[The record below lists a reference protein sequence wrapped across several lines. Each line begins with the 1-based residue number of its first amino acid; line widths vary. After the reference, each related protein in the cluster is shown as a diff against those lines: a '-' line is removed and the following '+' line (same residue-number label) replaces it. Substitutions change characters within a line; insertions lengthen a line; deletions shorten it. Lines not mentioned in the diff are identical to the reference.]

1 MSTNINNVI
10 SYSPNFL
17 TEKDATELFKQLT
30 NLSELTNMMEMK
42 LPSDEVIKY
51 NFGKL
56 MFVDSDLIRKNVFPK
71 SAWGN
76 VMEWPKYM
84 LSVKKQIEELTGQ
97 EFKTCVCIYYPDG
110 NSGIDYHSD
119 KMAFGNTDIIP
130 SISLGEER
138 LFYIRENKTIVE
150 NKILLKHGSLLVM
163 EERCQ
168 EYYEHSLPENP
179 KYLNPRVNLTFR
191 KYGF

>member
-30 NLSELTNMMEMK
+30 ILSELTNMMEMK
-42 LPSDEVIKY
+42 LPSGDVIKY

-71 SAWGN
+71 SDWGN

-138 LFYIRENKTIVE
+138 LFYIRENKTMVE

>member
-30 NLSELTNMMEMK
+30 SLSELTNMMEMK
-42 LPSDEVIKY
+42 LPSGDVVKY

-56 MFVDSDLIRKNVFPK
+56 MFVDSDLVEKNIFPK
-71 SAWGN
+71 STWGN
-76 VMEWPKYM
+76 VMVWPKYM
-84 LSVKKQIEELTGQ
+84 LSIKKQIEEHTEQ

-110 NSGIDYHSD
+110 NSGIDYHTD

-138 LFYIRENKTIVE
+138 LFYIRENKTMVE

-163 EERCQ
+163 EEGCQ

-179 KYLNPRVNLTFR
+179 KYLKPRVNLTFR

>member
-1 MSTNINNVI
+1 MSTSLNNVI

-17 TEKDATELFKQLT
+17 TKKEATKLFQQLT
-30 NLSELTNMMEMK
+30 SFSELTNMMEMK

-56 MFVDSDLIRKNVFPK
+56 MFVDSDLIKKNVFQK

-76 VMEWPKYM
+76 VMKWPEYM
-84 LSVKKQIEELTGQ
+84 LPIKKQIQEHTGL

-110 NSGIDYHSD
+110 NSGVNYHSD
-119 KMAFGNTDIIP
+119 EMAFGDTDVIP

-138 LFYIRENKTIVE
+138 MFYLRENKTMIE
-150 NKILLKHGSLLVM
+150 SKILLEHGSLLVM
-163 EERCQ
+163 EDGCQ

>member
-1 MSTNINNVI
+1 MSTKFNNVI

-17 TEKDATELFKQLT
+17 TKKEATELFQQLT
-30 NLSELTNMMEMK
+30 SLSELTNMMEMK

-56 MFVDSDLIRKNVFPK
+56 MFVDSDLIKKNVFQK

-84 LSVKKQIEELTGQ
+84 LSIKKQIEEHTGQ
-97 EFKTCVCIYYPDG
+97 EFKTCVCIFYPDG
-110 NSGIDYHSD
+110 SSGIDYHSD
-119 KMAFGNTDIIP
+119 KMAFGNTDTIP

-138 LFYIRENKTIVE
+138 LFYIRENKTMVE

-163 EERCQ
+163 KDGCQ
-168 EYYEHSLPENP
+168 EHYEHSLPENP
-179 KYLNPRVNLTFR
+179 KCLKPRVNLTFR

>member
-17 TEKDATELFKQLT
+17 TKKDATELFKQLT
-30 NLSELTNMMEMK
+30 ILSELTNMMEMK
-42 LPSDEVIKY
+42 LPSGDVIKY

-71 SAWGN
+71 SDWGN
-76 VMEWPKYM
+76 IMEWPKYM
-84 LSVKKQIEELTGQ
+84 FPIKKQIEELTGQ

-138 LFYIRENKTIVE
+138 LFYIRENKTMVE

>member
-30 NLSELTNMMEMK
+30 ILSELTNMMEMK
-42 LPSDEVIKY
+42 LPSGDVIKY

-56 MFVDSDLIRKNVFPK
+56 MFVDSDLMRKNVFPK
-71 SAWGN
+71 SDWGN

-84 LSVKKQIEELTGQ
+84 LSVKKQIEELTEQ

-138 LFYIRENKTIVE
+138 LFYIRKNKTMVE

>member
-1 MSTNINNVI
+1 MLTSLNNVI

-17 TEKDATELFKQLT
+17 TEKDATELFKQLIS
-30 NLSELTNMMEMK
+30 LSELTNMMEMR
-42 LPSDEVIKY
+42 LSSDKVIKY

-56 MFVDSDLIRKNVFPK
+56 MFIDPDLMEKNVFQK

-76 VMEWPKYM
+76 TMIWPKYM
-84 LSVKKQIEELTGQ
+84 LPLKKQVEEHTRQ
-97 EFKTCVCIYYPDG
+97 EFKTCVCIYYPNG

-119 KMAFGNTDIIP
+119 KVAFGNTDIIP
-130 SISLGEER
+130 SLSLGEER
-138 LFYIRENKTIVE
+138 MFYLRENKTMIE

-163 EERCQ
+163 EKDCQ
-168 EYYEHSLPENP
+168 EYYEHSLPKNP
-179 KYLNPRVNLTFR
+179 EYLKPRVNLTFR

>member
-1 MSTNINNVI
+1 MSTNLNNVI
-10 SYSPNFL
+10 SYNPNFL
-17 TEKDATELFKQLT
+17 PEKEATELFKQLT
-30 NLSELTNMMEMK
+30 SLSELTNMMEIK
-42 LPSDEVIKY
+42 LSSGDVIKY

-56 MFVDSDLIRKNVFPK
+56 MFVDSDLMRKNVFPK
-71 SAWGN
+71 SDWGN

-84 LSVKKQIEELTGQ
+84 LSVKKQIEELTEQ

-138 LFYIRENKTIVE
+138 LFYIRKNKTMVE

>member
-30 NLSELTNMMEMK
+30 ILSELTNMMEMK
-42 LPSDEVIKY
+42 LPSGDVIKY

-56 MFVDSDLIRKNVFPK
+56 MFVDSDLMRKNVFPK

-84 LSVKKQIEELTGQ
+84 LSVKKQIEELTEQ
-97 EFKTCVCIYYPDG
+97 EFKTCVCIYYPNG

-138 LFYIRENKTIVE
+138 LFYIRKNKTMVE